1 MFQSDNKQSSLGTIL
16 APEIDIKGDIN
27 VSGNIIVYG
36 TVHGNIISNGT
47 VNTAKGSTI
56 DGNIKAQATFISGE
70 VNGDVDVDKKVVLGA
85 SCKLTGN
92 IKASIIT
99 MEEGANFDGMCS
111 MLQVKEPQVEKI
123 NTSSQ

>member
-1 MFQSDNKQSSLGTIL
+1 M
-16 APEIDIKGDIN
+16 
-27 VSGNIIVYG
+27 
-36 TVHGNIISNGT
+36 HGNIISNGT
-47 VNTAKGSTI
+47 VNTAKGSVI

-70 VNGDVDVDKKVVLGA
+70 VNRDVDVDNKVVLGS